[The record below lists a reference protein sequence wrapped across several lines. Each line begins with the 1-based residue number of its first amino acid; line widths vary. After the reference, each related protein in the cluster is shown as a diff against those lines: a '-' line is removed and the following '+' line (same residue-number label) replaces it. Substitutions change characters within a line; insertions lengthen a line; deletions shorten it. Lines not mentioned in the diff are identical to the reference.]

1 MKPLLIQDDMNVTA
15 NGDLSR
21 RRFLKFTGTGLVV
34 FFCAGPLDAWQAA
47 SQGVP
52 PTYTEP
58 PKPSVPTDFNAFL
71 QIGADGRVTCLVG
84 RVELGQGPQTAFAQ
98 LVADELAVGFDSVNV
113 IMGDTDVC
121 PWDVGTF
128 GSQSMRILGPI
139 VREAAAE
146 ARVVLLQMA
155 AEQFK
160 VPVERLQVSD
170 GVITD
175 AAQGKHVT
183 YGELVQGKRIERHLP
198 NVPLKSPAD
207 FKVIGKPARRKDAV
221 EKVTGKAKYTGDI
234 RVPGMVYARI
244 LRPPAHG
251 ATRKDVDTTAAEKI
265 QGVQV
270 VKDGDLIAVIHE
282 RPDVAEK
289 ALGLIK
295 AQFERKETGL
305 NDKTIFDHL
314 VKNATPPQVMKESG
328 NLADAEKLAE
338 PFELTYFHSYGA
350 HAAMET
356 QSALATIEN
365 GKATVWAATQI
376 PFILRDKVAQALGFP
391 KQNVRIITPYVGGG
405 FGGKT
410 NGQNCAEAVR
420 LAKLVGKPVQLVW
433 SRAEDFQYERFRPAA
448 VVKIR
453 SGMTADGKIVSWDFK
468 VYAAGDWGSVTFY
481 DIPNQRT
488 TAVPI
493 TGIAWQK
500 MDTAGGLH
508 PFNVGPWRMPG
519 VNTSTFARESHMD
532 VLASKAGVDPVEFR
546 MRHLT
551 DKRMRRVLEAA
562 VKQFGWKPTRA
573 PSNQGIGVACGTW
586 YKTYVA
592 TVLQVEVDKSTG
604 KVQVE
609 RVATAVD
616 AGIIVNP
623 EITHQQIEGCVS
635 MGIGYALSEEVRF
648 SNGEVL
654 AKNFDTYEIPR
665 FSTMPKIEAVLI
677 DNPEL
682 APDGIAEPPII
693 TMGAAIANAIH
704 DATGVRL
711 FQLPMTPDRVKEA
724 LKQS

>member
-1 MKPLLIQDDMNVTA
+1 
-15 NGDLSR
+15 
-21 RRFLKFTGTGLVV
+21 
-34 FFCAGPLDAWQAA
+34 
-47 SQGVP
+47 
-52 PTYTEP
+52 
-58 PKPSVPTDFNAFL
+58 
-71 QIGADGRVTCLVG
+71 
-84 RVELGQGPQTAFAQ
+84 
-98 LVADELAVGFDSVNV
+98 
-113 IMGDTDVC
+113 
-121 PWDVGTF
+121 
-128 GSQSMRILGPI
+128 
-139 VREAAAE
+139 
-146 ARVVLLQMA
+146 
-155 AEQFK
+155 
-160 VPVERLQVSD
+160 
-170 GVITD
+170 
-175 AAQGKHVT
+175 
-183 YGELVQGKRIERHLP
+183 
-198 NVPLKSPAD
+198 
-207 FKVIGKPARRKDAV
+207 VIGKSSRRKDAV

-265 QGVQV
+265 PGAQV

-282 RPDVAEK
+282 RPDMAEK

-295 AQFERKETGL
+295 AQYERKETGL

-328 NLADAEKLAE
+328 NLAEAEKLAE
-338 PFELTYFHSYGA
+338 PFELTYYHSYGA

-365 GKATVWAATQI
+365 GKATIWAATQI
-376 PFILRDKVAQALGFP
+376 PFILRDKMAQALGFP
-391 KQNVRIITPYVGGG
+391 KQNVHIITPYVGGA

-508 PFNVGPWRMPG
+508 PFNVGPFRMPG

-546 MRHLT
+546 MRHLS

-592 TVLQVEVDKSTG
+592 TVLQVKVDKSTG

-654 AKNFDTYEIPR
+654 DKNFDTYEIPR

>member
-1 MKPLLIQDDMNVTA
+1 
-15 NGDLSR
+15 
-21 RRFLKFTGTGLVV
+21 
-34 FFCAGPLDAWQAA
+34 
-47 SQGVP
+47 
-52 PTYTEP
+52 
-58 PKPSVPTDFNAFL
+58 VPTDFNAFL

-420 LAKLVGKPVQLVW
+420 LAKLVAC
-433 SRAEDFQYERFRPAA
+433 RR
-448 VVKIR
+448 
-453 SGMTADGKIVSWDFK
+453 
-468 VYAAGDWGSVTFY
+468 VT
-481 DIPNQRT
+481 
-488 TAVPI
+488 I
-493 TGIAWQK
+493 TR
-500 MDTAGGLH
+500 L
-508 PFNVGPWRMPG
+508 
-519 VNTSTFARESHMD
+519 
-532 VLASKAGVDPVEFR
+532 LASKLSWP
-546 MRHLT
+546 L
-551 DKRMRRVLEAA
+551 A
-562 VKQFGWKPTRA
+562 VKSYSPNN
-573 PSNQGIGVACGTW
+573 S
-586 YKTYVA
+586 
-592 TVLQVEVDKSTG
+592 S
-604 KVQVE
+604 
-609 RVATAVD
+609 
-616 AGIIVNP
+616 
-623 EITHQQIEGCVS
+623 
-635 MGIGYALSEEVRF
+635 
-648 SNGEVL
+648 
-654 AKNFDTYEIPR
+654 
-665 FSTMPKIEAVLI
+665 
-677 DNPEL
+677 
-682 APDGIAEPPII
+682 PI
-693 TMGAAIANAIH
+693 
-704 DATGVRL
+704 
-711 FQLPMTPDRVKEA
+711 
-724 LKQS
+724 